1 MDLIFDL
8 INTPSKEEFTD
19 SKRDVLRYLK
29 IIGVDTRFV
38 SYTPDKIYI
47 NNLRF
52 SKFSKSREKLF
63 NNQYK
68 NIQVVRSKLFQK
80 ICSKSSKIL
89 ANIKPKD
96 KILLPNTD
104 SPVNDLMYIILEPY
118 TRKYGIK
125 LVLKGDYN
133 LIANPLILDKQV
145 NNIFSDIFKGNGI
158 DFNRKKENTIYPL
171 INISSQWIN
180 DFFENMGWEILDKEP
195 KNLASEFMEF
205 LEEVSPQYKENV
217 LKATEFI
224 EKKLKVEK

>member
-180 DFFENMGWEILDKEP
+180 DFFENIGWEILDKEP